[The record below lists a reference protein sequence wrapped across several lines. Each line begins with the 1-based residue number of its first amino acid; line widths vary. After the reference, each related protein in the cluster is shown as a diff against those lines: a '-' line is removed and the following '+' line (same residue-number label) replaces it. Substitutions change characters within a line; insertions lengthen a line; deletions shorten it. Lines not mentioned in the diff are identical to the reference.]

1 MSIEAFE
8 RGNNVRIKAVPEDVD
23 GNPTQPDV
31 TNNTAKIYIEIT
43 DINDGTQ
50 MVGKTTM
57 DDISNTEY
65 KYDWQ
70 TTEGM
75 QKGEYAVEV
84 KASMSQ
90 NTVLDRD
97 RIRLDEIIG
106 Q

>member
-1 MSIEAFE
+1 MTIEAFE
-8 RGNNVRIKAVPEDVD
+8 RGNNVRIKAIPKDVD
-23 GNPTQPDV
+23 GNPTSPDV
-31 TNNTAKIYIEIT
+31 TNGTAKIYVEIK
-43 DINDGTQ
+43 DINDNSTLVSQ
-50 MVGKTTM
+50 TTM
-57 DDISNTEY
+57 DEISNTEY

-75 QKGEYAVEV
+75 DKGEYAVEV
-84 KASMSQ
+84 AASMSQ